1 MSEKER
7 QKKDGQDKNKK
18 NQRRRAAE
26 SDAASK
32 KNTSTAM
39 DATERWTGS
48 GIVSDRDQP
57 PNQLARRP
65 APAEARTH
73 ASKAMKGK

>member
-1 MSEKER
+1 MSDKDR

-18 NQRRRAAE
+18 NQRQRAAK
-26 SDAASK
+26 SDSVIK

-39 DATERWTGS
+39 NDQ
-48 GIVSDRDQP
+48 DQP
-57 PNQLARRP
+57 PRRP

>member
-1 MSEKER
+1 MSDKDR

-18 NQRRRAAE
+18 NQRRRAGE
-26 SDAASK
+26 SNAAIK

-39 DATERWTGS
+39 DNTQRWTDS
-48 GIVSDRDQP
+48 GTVSDRDQP
-57 PNQLARRP
+57 PRRP
-65 APAEARTH
+65 APADARTH